1 MPIQPQRAGARPAR
15 SSWILFFRA
24 FVMLVCLVVLPLW
37 AVLGTRLPSIIR
49 SSVQRLVPPES
60 APPARVHG
68 PEAAH
73 LPQPISQGD
82 PFSRETRPVGGPD
95 PDQAMRSPRMP
106 PKASE
111 NTRSDGPAVPE
122 RSDFGHIER
131 QLRELGATYYLLE
144 RWGEQDGL
152 YRFQCRLA
160 VTDDAQLV
168 RHFEATGSQPLD
180 AMRTVLGDI
189 QSWRSGVASLPVRPG
204 TVH

>member
-1 MPIQPQRAGARPAR
+1 MPIQPHRTGARPTR
-15 SSWILFFRA
+15 STWILFFRA
-24 FVMLVCLVVLPLW
+24 FVMCVCLVVLPLW
-37 AVLGTRLPSIIR
+37 AVLGTRLPSIIQ
-49 SSVQRLVPPES
+49 SSIQRLVPPES
-60 APPARVHG
+60 APLKG
-68 PEAAH
+68 PEAAQMN
-73 LPQPISQGD
+73 PQPISQAG
-82 PFSRETRPVGGPD
+82 PFSLETQPARAPAR
-95 PDQAMRSPRMP
+95 DQAMPQPLLP

-122 RSDFGHIER
+122 RSDFRHIER

-152 YRFQCRLA
+152 YRFQCRVA

-189 QSWRSGVASLPVRPG
+189 QSWRSGVASLPSGRG
-204 TVH
+204 AVH